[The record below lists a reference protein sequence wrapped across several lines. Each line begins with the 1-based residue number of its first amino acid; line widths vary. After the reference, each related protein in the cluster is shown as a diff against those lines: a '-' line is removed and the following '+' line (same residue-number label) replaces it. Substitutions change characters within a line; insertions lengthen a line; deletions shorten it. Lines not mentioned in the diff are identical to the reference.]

1 MNCPTCGSAWHLDAA
16 ACGSC
21 GWRLPLEG
29 DPASATL
36 CPLCHQSKSVD
47 SLTNRC
53 TRCHPIQIEELDSE
67 LQEYARRAQS
77 ERFRLFA
84 LGILLGPVAI
94 VICLYYSKGSFSTPT
109 LVALILTP
117 VIMGASIYSLNRK
130 GKLLRY
136 YRLGFVMKYSKPLE
150 AELKYDVRGSK
161 YGSTRS
167 FNLCRLG
174 PGSVWPSGVCEKIK
188 VDDPEKENEQTVSA
202 KDFWKKLYQGF
213 DPMERP
219 VLWAKI
225 YFDPDQSGSAVI
237 RIADSVFV
245 SVCDNR
251 PPADLF

>member
-1 MNCPTCGSAWHLDAA
+1 MRPGEIPLTPKPAEESRRPDVNCPTCGSAWHLDAA

-53 TRCHPIQIEELDSE
+53 TRCYPIQIEELDSE

-130 GKLLRY
+130 GKLLR
-136 YRLGFVMKYSKPLE
+136 
-150 AELKYDVRGSK
+150 
-161 YGSTRS
+161 
-167 FNLCRLG
+167 
-174 PGSVWPSGVCEKIK
+174 
-188 VDDPEKENEQTVSA
+188 
-202 KDFWKKLYQGF
+202 
-213 DPMERP
+213 
-219 VLWAKI
+219 
-225 YFDPDQSGSAVI
+225 
-237 RIADSVFV
+237 
-245 SVCDNR
+245 
-251 PPADLF
+251 